1 MTLNITAN
9 EIDVLNGIA
18 YAEMS
23 SANGGKPQSIDDT
36 GTWCWADAFSAT
48 LSTNAV
54 KGVLGSLTKKHL
66 ITVQEWDQDDTVVNF
81 TPLGFKTWQANDDN
95 RSE

>member
-1 MTLNITAN
+1 MTPTPN

-23 SANGGKPQSIDDT
+23 PANGGKPESIDDT

-54 KGVLGSLTKKHL
+54 KGVLGSLAKKGL
-66 ITVQEWDQDDTVVNF
+66 IIVADHGPSETVVNF
-81 TPLGFKTWQANDDN
+81 TSRGFKVWQDNDDN
-95 RSE
+95 RRAA

>member
-1 MTLNITAN
+1 MITPN
-9 EIDVLNGIA
+9 EINVLNGIA

-23 SANGGKPQSIDDT
+23 PANGGKPRNIGDT

-54 KGVLGSLTKKHL
+54 KGVLGSLVKKGL
-66 ITVQEWDQDDTVVNF
+66 IVITDYSQEENVVDF
-81 TPLGFKTWQANDDN
+81 TSLGFKVWQDNDDN
-95 RSE
+95 RRAA